1 MEMAR
6 GRGAEEPSID
16 IRQEE
21 QPALLDEV
29 ERARVFWPHHQNPF
43 PEGVK
48 DEPVAIQEAFDTLEA
63 AVTDGRL
70 TGPQLPNIRQI
81 FRWNRDS
88 ETGYPDEPDPS
99 RNDYIAPVD
108 ERIEDAL
115 RAARERLS

>member
-1 MEMAR
+1 MEMAQ
-6 GRGAEEPSID
+6 GRGVEEPSID

-88 ETGYPDEPDPS
+88 ETGYPDELDPS
-99 RNDYIAPVD
+99 RNDYIAPV
-108 ERIEDAL
+108 
-115 RAARERLS
+115 